1 MPGEAIMY
9 LLYQHRDFFTTLGF
23 LCFQK
28 KTKTLSKNVILIV
41 HIEED
46 FISLLEKLTTKRHLS
61 KFIHGKNK

>member
-1 MPGEAIMY
+1 MFIDMY

-41 HIEED
+41 YIEED
-46 FISLLEKLTTKRHLS
+46 FISLFNLCLILFAHLS
-61 KFIHGKNK
+61 K